1 MTVSGVPWTA
11 IITLQVNPATG
22 ACDEPPSH
30 YILLM
35 EDVMFRKG
43 FASFLLAAAATAA
56 LSTSVTAQVR
66 TAALQSTGFQLAQ
79 AAQAESRV
87 ALVIGNSAYQVNKP
101 LNNPVNDAQAVS
113 QMLNQAGFEVVMAF
127 DLTRDIMKQTVEE
140 FAARVLEKG
149 NNTVAMVYYAGHG
162 IQADGEN
169 YLIPI
174 DAKFSDEDDLPEQG
188 VKLADVVAALEA
200 TQTKA
205 RIVVVDACRNN
216 PFGGSAND
224 DNGGLALVDAPEGA
238 LIAYSTAPGTVA
250 FDGLGKHSPY
260 AAAFMR
266 TARTPNL
273 PVEQVFKKVRLLVN
287 DSTDKKQTPWDS
299 ARLNTEFVFF
309 ANADQ
314 PAAAAVVP
322 VRVAAADLGSRPVRQ
337 AYEIAIAED
346 SEEYY
351 EQFVR
356 VYGAD
361 PLADHVRRVLN
372 RRKQMVAWQN
382 VTHRNRPE
390 DYADFA
396 RRFRNTG
403 LGFRAQRLQE
413 RPRQINIAFPRRGEG
428 RFGDGRF
435 GNVRIN
441 IGNDGRRQVK
451 FGGREGF
458 GNGGRQVINFA
469 NAGNNNGRPGFNQNG
484 GNGRPNFNQNGGNN
498 NGRPFN
504 QNGQNG
510 NNNNGRPVFGQN
522 GGNGNNNGRPGQNG
536 NNGNIGNGNN
546 GNGRPVI
553 GQNGQNGQNGN
564 NNGRPGQNGNNGN
577 GNNGNG
583 RPVINQ
589 NGQNGNNGNGRPVI
603 NQNGQNAGRVI
614 PFQNGNT
621 GITGRGRPNPGNVN
635 VNQGRRDF
643 QNQGRRDFQPQV
655 IRNQQVQ
662 QRAPQIQRQN
672 FQAPRQSFNGGGG
685 GGGNRFASGG
695 GGGNRFGGGG
705 FGGGRGGGGRR

>member
-1 MTVSGVPWTA
+1 
-11 IITLQVNPATG
+11 
-22 ACDEPPSH
+22 
-30 YILLM
+30 
-35 EDVMFRKG
+35 MFRKG
-43 FASFLLAAAATAA
+43 FASFLIAAAATAA

-149 NNTVAMVYYAGHG
+149 SNTVAMVYYAGHG

-309 ANADQ
+309 ASAEA
-314 PAAAAVVP
+314 PVAPAVVP
-322 VRVAAADLGSRPVRQ
+322 VRVAVAELGSRPVRQ

-346 SEEYY
+346 SEDYY
-351 EQFVR
+351 EEFVR

-441 IGNDGRRQVK
+441 IGNDGRRLIK
-451 FGGREGF
+451 LGGRDGF

-469 NAGNNNGRPGFNQNG
+469 NVGNNNGRPGFNQNG
-484 GNGRPNFNQNGGNN
+484 GDN

-504 QNGQNG
+504 QNG
-510 NNNNGRPVFGQN
+510 NNVNS
-522 GGNGNNNGRPGQNG
+522 GRPGQNG
-536 NNGNIGNGNN
+536 NI
-546 GNGRPVI
+546 
-553 GQNGQNGQNGN
+553 
-564 NNGRPGQNGNNGN
+564 GN

-589 NGQNGNNGNGRPVI
+589 NGQNGNNNGGRPVI
-603 NQNGQNAGRVI
+603 NQNGQNGNNNGGRPVLGQNGNNGNNNGRPGQNGNGNNGNGNNGNRRPVIDQNGNNGGRPVINQNGQNNGRVI

-621 GITGRGRPNPGNVN
+621 GITGRGRPNPANVA
-635 VNQGRRDF
+635 V
-643 QNQGRRDFQPQV
+643 NQGRRDFQPQV
-655 IRNQQVQ
+655 IRNEQFQ

-672 FQAPRQSFNGGGG
+672 VQAPRQNFQPRAFNGGG

-695 GGGNRFGGGG
+695 GGGGNRFGGGGG
-705 FGGGRGGGGRR
+705 FGGGRGGGGGRR

>member
-1 MTVSGVPWTA
+1 
-11 IITLQVNPATG
+11 
-22 ACDEPPSH
+22 
-30 YILLM
+30 
-35 EDVMFRKG
+35 MFRKG
-43 FASFLLAAAATAA
+43 FASFLIAAAAAA
-56 LSTSVTAQVR
+56 AFATSVTAQER
-66 TAALQSTGFQLAQ
+66 TEAPASTGFELAQ
-79 AAQAESRV
+79 AAQSENRV

-162 IQADGEN
+162 VQADGEN

-174 DAKFSDEDDLPEQG
+174 DAKFSDENDLPEQG
-188 VKLADVVAALEA
+188 VKLADIVAALEA

-224 DNGGLALVDAPEGA
+224 ENGGLALVDAPEGA

-299 ARLNTEFVFF
+299 ARLKTEFVFF
-309 ANADQ
+309 ASADAPVANA
-314 PAAAAVVP
+314 VP
-322 VRVAAADLGSRPVRQ
+322 VKVAVTELGSRPVRQ
-337 AYEIAIAED
+337 AYEVAIAED

-351 EQFVR
+351 EEFVR
-356 VYGAD
+356 VYAND
-361 PLADHVRRVLN
+361 PLADHVRRLLN
-372 RRKQMVAWQN
+372 RRKQMVAWQI

-396 RRFRNTG
+396 RRFRDSG
-403 LGFRAQRLQE
+403 LVRAARRLEE

-435 GNVRIN
+435 GIRVAI
-441 IGNDGRRQVK
+441 
-451 FGGREGF
+451 
-458 GNGGRQVINFA
+458 A
-469 NAGNNNGRPGFNQNG
+469 NNGRPVINLPGRGNGNVNGNIGGRPVIGFPQNG
-484 GNGRPNFNQNGGNN
+484 GNG
-498 NGRPFN
+498 GRPVLN
-504 QNGQNG
+504 Q
-510 NNNNGRPVFGQN
+510 NGRPVAGLPQN
-522 GGNGNNNGRPGQNG
+522 GGINPNG
-536 NNGNIGNGNN
+536 
-546 GNGRPVI
+546 
-553 GQNGQNGQNGN
+553 
-564 NNGRPGQNGNNGN
+564 
-577 GNNGNG
+577 G

-589 NGQNGNNGNGRPVI
+589 NGNNNQNGQNNNGGRPVSIPQNSGINPNAGRPVINPNGANNAGQNNNNGGRPVSLPQNAGINPNAGRPVINPNGQNNNAGRPASFPQNAGINPNAGRPVI
-603 NQNGQNAGRVI
+603 NQSTNRPVI
-614 PFQNGNT
+614 NQS
-621 GITGRGRPNPGNVN
+621 RPPVQTQRPP
-635 VNQGRRDF
+635 V
-643 QNQGRRDFQPQV
+643 
-655 IRNQQVQ
+655 QVQ
-662 QRAPQIQRQN
+662 RQ
-672 FQAPRQSFNGGGG
+672 FSQAPRQSFNAGGGG
-685 GGGNRFASGG
+685 GRAS
-695 GGGNRFGGGG
+695 FGG
-705 FGGGRGGGGRR
+705 GGGRGGGGRR

>member
-1 MTVSGVPWTA
+1 
-11 IITLQVNPATG
+11 
-22 ACDEPPSH
+22 
-30 YILLM
+30 M

-43 FASFLLAAAATAA
+43 FASFLIAAAATAA

-149 NNTVAMVYYAGHG
+149 SNTVAMVYYAGHG

-309 ANADQ
+309 ASADA
-314 PAAAAVVP
+314 PAPAVVP
-322 VRVAAADLGSRPVRQ
+322 VRVAVAELGSRPVRQ

-346 SEEYY
+346 SEDYY
-351 EQFVR
+351 EEFVR

-441 IGNDGRRQVK
+441 IGNDGRRLIK
-451 FGGREGF
+451 LGGREGF

-469 NAGNNNGRPGFNQNG
+469 NVGNNNGRPG
-484 GNGRPNFNQNGGNN
+484 FNQNGGNN

-504 QNGQNG
+504 QNGNNG
-510 NNNNGRPVFGQN
+510 NS
-522 GGNGNNNGRPGQNG
+522 GRPGQNG
-536 NNGNIGNGNN
+536 NI
-546 GNGRPVI
+546 
-553 GQNGQNGQNGN
+553 
-564 NNGRPGQNGNNGN
+564 GN

-589 NGQNGNNGNGRPVI
+589 NGQNGNNNGGRPVI
-603 NQNGQNAGRVI
+603 NQNGQNGNNNGGRPVLGQNGNNGNNNGRPGQNGNGNNGNGNNGNGRPVIDQNGNNGGRPVINQNGQNNGRVI

-621 GITGRGRPNPGNVN
+621 GITGRGRPNPANVA
-635 VNQGRRDF
+635 V
-643 QNQGRRDFQPQV
+643 NQGRRDFQPQV
-655 IRNQQVQ
+655 IRNEQFQ

-672 FQAPRQSFNGGGG
+672 VQAPRQNFQPRAFNGGG

-695 GGGNRFGGGG
+695 GGGGNRFGGGGG
-705 FGGGRGGGGRR
+705 FGGGRGGGGGRR

>member
-1 MTVSGVPWTA
+1 
-11 IITLQVNPATG
+11 
-22 ACDEPPSH
+22 
-30 YILLM
+30 M

-43 FASFLLAAAATAA
+43 FVSFLIAAATTAA

-287 DSTDKKQTPWDS
+287 ESTDKKQTPWDS

-309 ANADQ
+309 ANAET
-314 PAAAAVVP
+314 PAAPAVVP
-322 VRVAAADLGSRPVRQ
+322 AKVAIADLGSRPVRQ
-337 AYEIAIAED
+337 AYEVAIAED

-351 EQFVR
+351 EEFVR
-356 VYGAD
+356 VYASD
-361 PLADHVRRVLN
+361 PLADHVRRLLN

-382 VTHRNRPE
+382 VTHRNRSE

-396 RRFRNTG
+396 RRFRDSG
-403 LGFRAQRLQE
+403 LVRAARRLQE

-435 GNVRIN
+435 GIKVA
-441 IGNDGRRQVK
+441 V
-451 FGGREGF
+451 
-458 GNGGRQVINFA
+458 A
-469 NAGNNNGRPGFNQNG
+469 
-484 GNGRPNFNQNGGNN
+484 
-498 NGRPFN
+498 
-504 QNGQNG
+504 
-510 NNNNGRPVFGQN
+510 NNGRPVINLPGR
-522 GGNGNNNGRPGQNG
+522 GNGNLG
-536 NNGNIGNGNN
+536 
-546 GNGRPVI
+546 GRPVI
-553 GQNGQNGQNGN
+553 GFPQNGGRPVAGLPQNGGFNP
-564 NNGRPGQNGNNGN
+564 NNGRPVLNQNGNNGN
-577 GNNGNG
+577 GNNGGRPVINPQNGGINPNGGRPVLNQNGNNGNGNNGGRPVINLQNGGINPNGGRPVLNQNGNNGNGNNGGRPVINPQNGGINPNGGRPVLNQNGNNGNGNNNGRPVLVNNNGRPVLNQNAGINPNAG

-589 NGQNGNNGNGRPVI
+589 N
-603 NQNGQNAGRVI
+603 
-614 PFQNGNT
+614 
-621 GITGRGRPNPGNVN
+621 N
-635 VNQGRRDF
+635 VNQGRPQIQQQQF
-643 QNQGRRDFQPQV
+643 QR
-655 IRNQQVQ
+655 
-662 QRAPQIQRQN
+662 PQIQRPQVQQFQRPPVQQFQRPA
-672 FQAPRQSFNGGGG
+672 FQAPRQSFNAG
-685 GGGNRFASGG
+685 GG

-705 FGGGRGGGGRR
+705 FGGGGGGRGGGRR

>member
-1 MTVSGVPWTA
+1 
-11 IITLQVNPATG
+11 
-22 ACDEPPSH
+22 
-30 YILLM
+30 
-35 EDVMFRKG
+35 MFRKG
-43 FASFLLAAAATAA
+43 FASFLIAAAATAA
-56 LSTSVTAQVR
+56 ISTSVTAQVR

-79 AAQAESRV
+79 AAQAEARV
-87 ALVIGNSAYQVNKP
+87 ALVIGNSAYQANKP

-162 IQADGEN
+162 VQVDGEN
-169 YLIPI
+169 FLIPI
-174 DAKFSDEDDLPEQG
+174 DAKFDAEDDLPEQG

-216 PFGGSAND
+216 PFGGSAAD
-224 DNGGLALVDAPEGA
+224 DAGGFALVDAPEGA
-238 LIAYSTAPGTVA
+238 LIAYSTSPGTVA

-314 PAAAAVVP
+314 PAAPVVVP
-322 VRVAAADLGSRPVRQ
+322 AKVAVADLGSRPVRQ

-346 SEEYY
+346 SEVYY
-351 EQFVR
+351 EEFVR

-361 PLADHVRRVLN
+361 PLADHVRRLLN

-396 RRFRNTG
+396 RRFRDSG
-403 LGFRAQRLQE
+403 LVLAARRLQE
-413 RPRQINIAFPRRGEG
+413 RPRKIDIAFPRKGEG

-435 GNVRIN
+435 GIKVAVANNGRPVIN
-441 IGNDGRRQVK
+441 LPGRGNGNGNGAGRPVIGFPQN
-451 FGGREGF
+451 GGINP
-458 GNGGRQVINFA
+458 NGGRPVLNQNGGNGNNGRPVIGLPQNANNANNANNNGGRPVINQ
-469 NAGNNNGRPGFNQNG
+469 NGNNNGRPVLNQNG
-484 GNGRPNFNQNGGNN
+484 GNGN
-498 NGRPFN
+498 NGN
-504 QNGQNG
+504 A
-510 NNNNGRPVFGQN
+510 NN
-522 GGNGNNNGRPGQNG
+522 GNGNNNGRPVLNQNG
-536 NNGNIGNGNN
+536 NNAN
-546 GNGRPVI
+546 
-553 GQNGQNGQNGN
+553 NGN
-564 NNGRPGQNGNNGN
+564 NNG
-577 GNNGNG
+577 G

-589 NGQNGNNGNGRPVI
+589 NGQINNNGRLQNAGINPNAGRPVI
-603 NQNGQNAGRVI
+603 NQN
-614 PFQNGNT
+614 
-621 GITGRGRPNPGNVN
+621 
-635 VNQGRRDF
+635 VNQGRPVI
-643 QNQGRRDFQPQV
+643 QQQPQV
-655 IRNQQVQ
+655 LRNQQIQQRLPQV
-662 QRAPQIQRQN
+662 QRAPQQIQRQV
-672 FQAPRQSFNGGGG
+672 FQAPRQSFQAP
-685 GGGNRFASGG
+685 RQSFQPRIASG
-695 GGGNRFGGGG
+695 GGGG

>member
-1 MTVSGVPWTA
+1 
-11 IITLQVNPATG
+11 
-22 ACDEPPSH
+22 
-30 YILLM
+30 
-35 EDVMFRKG
+35 MFRKG
-43 FASFLLAAAATAA
+43 FASFLIAAAATAA
-56 LSTSVTAQVR
+56 VSTSVTAQVR
-66 TAALQSTGFQLAQ
+66 TAALHSTGFQLAQ
-79 AAQAESRV
+79 ATQAESRV

-101 LNNPVNDAQAVS
+101 LSNPVNDAQAVS

-200 TQTKA
+200 TKTKA

-287 DSTDKKQTPWDS
+287 ESTDKKQTPWDS
-299 ARLNTEFVFF
+299 ARLNSEFVFF
-309 ANADQ
+309 ANAEA
-314 PAAAAVVP
+314 PVAPAVVP
-322 VRVAAADLGSRPVRQ
+322 VKVAAADLGSRPVRQ

-351 EQFVR
+351 EEFVR

-441 IGNDGRRQVK
+441 IGNDGRRLVK
-451 FGGREGF
+451 LGGREGF
-458 GNGGRQVINFA
+458 GNDGRRVINFA
-469 NAGNNNGRPGFNQNG
+469 NVGNN
-484 GNGRPNFNQNGGNN
+484 NGRPNFNQNGGNN

-510 NNNNGRPVFGQN
+510 NNNNGRL
-522 GGNGNNNGRPGQNG
+522 
-536 NNGNIGNGNN
+536 
-546 GNGRPVI
+546 
-553 GQNGQNGQNGN
+553 
-564 NNGRPGQNGNNGN
+564 GQNGNNGN

-589 NGQNGNNGNGRPVI
+589 NGQNGNNNSGRPVINQNGNNNNKVRPGQIGNNGNGNGNNGNGNNGNGRPVINQNGQNGNNNGGRPVI

-621 GITGRGRPNPGNVN
+621 GITGRGRPNLGSAN

-655 IRNQQVQ
+655 IRNQQFQ
-662 QRAPQIQRQN
+662 QRAPQIQRQT
-672 FQAPRQSFNGGGG
+672 FQAPQQNFQPRVVNGGGG

-695 GGGNRFGGGG
+695 GSRFGGGG
-705 FGGGRGGGGRR
+705 FGGGRGGRR

>member
-1 MTVSGVPWTA
+1 
-11 IITLQVNPATG
+11 
-22 ACDEPPSH
+22 
-30 YILLM
+30 
-35 EDVMFRKG
+35 MFRKG
-43 FASFLLAAAATAA
+43 FASFLIAAAATAA

-299 ARLNTEFVFF
+299 ARLTTEFVFF
-309 ANADQ
+309 ASAEA
-314 PAAAAVVP
+314 PAAPAVVP
-322 VRVAAADLGSRPVRQ
+322 VKVAVAELGSRPARQ

-346 SEEYY
+346 SEDYY
-351 EQFVR
+351 EEFVR

-451 FGGREGF
+451 FGGRGGF

-484 GNGRPNFNQNGGNN
+484 GNNNGRPVFNQNGGNN
-498 NGRPFN
+498 NGRPVIN
-504 QNGQNG
+504 QNG
-510 NNNNGRPVFGQN
+510 NNGRPF
-522 GGNGNNNGRPGQNG
+522 QNG

-546 GNGRPVI
+546 GNGRPVL
-553 GQNGQNGQNGN
+553 GQNGN
-564 NNGRPGQNGNNGN
+564 NGNNGRQGQNGNNGN

-589 NGQNGNNGNGRPVI
+589 NGNNNGGRPVI
-603 NQNGQNAGRVI
+603 NQNGQNNGRVI

-621 GITGRGRPNPGNVN
+621 GITGRGRPNPANVA
-635 VNQGRRDF
+635 V
-643 QNQGRRDFQPQV
+643 NQGRRDFQPQA

-672 FQAPRQSFNGGGG
+672 VQAPRQNFQPRAFNGGGG
-685 GGGNRFASGG
+685 SGGNRFASGG

-705 FGGGRGGGGRR
+705 FGGGRGGGGGRR

>member
-1 MTVSGVPWTA
+1 
-11 IITLQVNPATG
+11 
-22 ACDEPPSH
+22 
-30 YILLM
+30 
-35 EDVMFRKG
+35 MFRKG
-43 FASFLLAAAATAA
+43 FASFLIAAAATAA

-66 TAALQSTGFQLAQ
+66 SAALQSTGFQLAQ

-205 RIVVVDACRNN
+205 RLVVVDACRNN

-287 DSTDKKQTPWDS
+287 ESTDKKQTPWDS
-299 ARLNTEFVFF
+299 ARLNTDFVFF
-309 ANADQ
+309 ANAEA
-314 PAAAAVVP
+314 PAAPAVVP
-322 VRVAAADLGSRPVRQ
+322 VKVAAADLGSRPVRQ

-356 VYGAD
+356 VYGSD

-403 LGFRAQRLQE
+403 LGVRAQRLQE
-413 RPRQINIAFPRRGEG
+413 RPRRIDIAFPRRGEG

-441 IGNDGRRQVK
+441 IGNDGRRLIK
-451 FGGREGF
+451 LGGRDGF
-458 GNGGRQVINFA
+458 GNGGRRVINFA
-469 NAGNNNGRPGFNQNG
+469 NVDSGKNRGPR
-484 GNGRPNFNQNGGNN
+484 
-498 NGRPFN
+498 
-504 QNGQNG
+504 
-510 NNNNGRPVFGQN
+510 FGQ
-522 GGNGNNNGRPGQNG
+522 
-536 NNGNIGNGNN
+536 
-546 GNGRPVI
+546 
-553 GQNGQNGQNGN
+553 
-564 NNGRPGQNGNNGN
+564 NGN
-577 GNNGNG
+577 GNNGRVAGLPGNRNESGNRG
-583 RPVINQ
+583 RI
-589 NGQNGNNGNGRPVI
+589 GNGNNENGDRRRIGNGNNENGDRRRIGNGNGGNGRVRLNDGNANI
-603 NQNGQNAGRVI
+603 NRRVI
-614 PFQNGNT
+614 Q
-621 GITGRGRPNPGNVN
+621 
-635 VNQGRRDF
+635 
-643 QNQGRRDFQPQV
+643 
-655 IRNQQVQ
+655 QQVLRSQ
-662 QRAPQIQRQN
+662 QIQRQQIQRIDRAPQFRRQT
-672 FQAPRQSFNGGGG
+672 FQAPRQNFQPRAFNGGG
-685 GGGNRFASGG
+685 GGGNRFANGG

-705 FGGGRGGGGRR
+705 FGGGRGGRR

>member
-1 MTVSGVPWTA
+1 
-11 IITLQVNPATG
+11 
-22 ACDEPPSH
+22 
-30 YILLM
+30 M

-43 FASFLLAAAATAA
+43 FASFLIAAAATAA

-149 NNTVAMVYYAGHG
+149 SNTVAMVYYAGHG

-309 ANADQ
+309 ASAEA
-314 PAAAAVVP
+314 PVAPAVVP
-322 VRVAAADLGSRPVRQ
+322 VRVAVAELGSRPVRQ

-346 SEEYY
+346 SEDYY
-351 EQFVR
+351 EEFVR

-441 IGNDGRRQVK
+441 IGNDGRRLIK
-451 FGGREGF
+451 LGGRDGF

-469 NAGNNNGRPGFNQNG
+469 NVGNNNGRPGFNQNG
-484 GNGRPNFNQNGGNN
+484 GDN

-504 QNGQNG
+504 QNGNNG
-510 NNNNGRPVFGQN
+510 NS
-522 GGNGNNNGRPGQNG
+522 GRPGQNG
-536 NNGNIGNGNN
+536 NI
-546 GNGRPVI
+546 
-553 GQNGQNGQNGN
+553 
-564 NNGRPGQNGNNGN
+564 GN

-589 NGQNGNNGNGRPVI
+589 NGQNGNNNGGRPVI
-603 NQNGQNAGRVI
+603 NQNGQNGNNNGGRPVLGQNGNNGNNNGRPGQNGNGNNGNGNNGNGRPVIDQNGNNGGRPVINQNGQNNGRVI

-621 GITGRGRPNPGNVN
+621 GITGRGRPNPANVA
-635 VNQGRRDF
+635 V
-643 QNQGRRDFQPQV
+643 NQGRRDFQPQV
-655 IRNQQVQ
+655 IRNEQFQ

-672 FQAPRQSFNGGGG
+672 VQAPRQNFQPRAFNGGG

-695 GGGNRFGGGG
+695 GGGGNRFGGGGG
-705 FGGGRGGGGRR
+705 FGGGRGGGGGRR

>member
-1 MTVSGVPWTA
+1 
-11 IITLQVNPATG
+11 
-22 ACDEPPSH
+22 
-30 YILLM
+30 M

-43 FASFLLAAAATAA
+43 FASFLIAAAATAA

-149 NNTVAMVYYAGHG
+149 SNTVAMVYYAGHG

-309 ANADQ
+309 ASAEA
-314 PAAAAVVP
+314 PVAPAVVP
-322 VRVAAADLGSRPVRQ
+322 VRVAVAELGSRPVRQ

-346 SEEYY
+346 SEDYY
-351 EQFVR
+351 EEFVR

-441 IGNDGRRQVK
+441 IGNDGRRLIK
-451 FGGREGF
+451 LGGRDGF

-469 NAGNNNGRPGFNQNG
+469 NVGNNNGRPG
-484 GNGRPNFNQNGGNN
+484 FNQNGGNN

-504 QNGQNG
+504 QNGNNG
-510 NNNNGRPVFGQN
+510 NS
-522 GGNGNNNGRPGQNG
+522 GRPGQNG
-536 NNGNIGNGNN
+536 NI
-546 GNGRPVI
+546 
-553 GQNGQNGQNGN
+553 
-564 NNGRPGQNGNNGN
+564 GN

-589 NGQNGNNGNGRPVI
+589 NGQNGNNNGGRPVI
-603 NQNGQNAGRVI
+603 NQNGQNGNNNGGRPVLGQNGNNGNNNGRPGQNGNGNNGNGNNGNGRPVIDQNGNNNGGRPVINQNGQNNGRVI

-621 GITGRGRPNPGNVN
+621 GITGRGRPNPANVA
-635 VNQGRRDF
+635 V
-643 QNQGRRDFQPQV
+643 NQGRRDFQPQV
-655 IRNQQVQ
+655 IRNEQFQ

-672 FQAPRQSFNGGGG
+672 VQAPRQNFQPRAFNG

-695 GGGNRFGGGG
+695 GGGGNRFGGGGG
-705 FGGGRGGGGRR
+705 FGGGRGGGGGRR

>member
-1 MTVSGVPWTA
+1 
-11 IITLQVNPATG
+11 
-22 ACDEPPSH
+22 
-30 YILLM
+30 
-35 EDVMFRKG
+35 MFRKG
-43 FASFLLAAAATAA
+43 FASFLIAAAATVAV
-56 LSTSVTAQVR
+56 STSVTAQEEP
-66 TAALQSTGFQLAQ
+66 GFQLAQ

-149 NNTVAMVYYAGHG
+149 KNTVAMVYYAGHG

-174 DAKFSDEDDLPEQG
+174 DAKFSDENDLPEQG
-188 VKLADVVAALEA
+188 VKLADIVAALEA

-205 RIVVVDACRNN
+205 RLVVVDACRNN

-287 DSTDKKQTPWDS
+287 ESTDKKQTPWDS
-299 ARLNTEFVFF
+299 ARLNTEFMFF
-309 ANADQ
+309 ANAEQ
-314 PAAAAVVP
+314 PVPQAVVP

-372 RRKQMVAWQN
+372 RRKQMVAWQA

-396 RRFRNTG
+396 RRFRNTD

-413 RPRQINIAFPRRGEG
+413 RPRQIDIAFPRRGEG

-435 GNVRIN
+435 GIRVAVANN
-441 IGNDGRRQVK
+441 
-451 FGGREGF
+451 
-458 GNGGRQVINFA
+458 GRQVINLPGR
-469 NAGNNNGRPGFNQNG
+469 GNGNGNG
-484 GNGRPNFNQNGGNN
+484 GGNGNGRPVIGFPQNGGNN
-498 NGRPFN
+498 NGRPVFN
-504 QNGQNG
+504 
-510 NNNNGRPVFGQN
+510 QN
-522 GGNGNNNGRPGQNG
+522 GGNGNNNG
-536 NNGNIGNGNN
+536 
-546 GNGRPVI
+546 
-553 GQNGQNGQNGN
+553 
-564 NNGRPGQNGNNGN
+564 
-577 GNNGNG
+577 G

-589 NGQNGNNGNGRPVI
+589 NGQNGGNGNNNGGRPVINQNGGNGNNNGGRPVI
-603 NQNGQNAGRVI
+603 NQNGQNGGNGNNNGGRPVINQNGQNNNGGRPVSLPQNAGINPNAGRPVI
-614 PFQNGNT
+614 NQNGQNNN
-621 GITGRGRPNPGNVN
+621 GGRPVSLPQNAGINPNAGRPVINQNGQNNNGSRPISLPQNAGINPNAGRPVIN
-635 VNQGRRDF
+635 QSTFNQGR
-643 QNQGRRDFQPQV
+643 PA
-655 IRNQQVQ
+655 VQ
-662 QRAPQIQRQN
+662 QTQRPQIQQRPQFQERARIQQRPA
-672 FQAPRQSFNGGGG
+672 FQAPRQTFNGGGG
-685 GGGNRFASGG
+685 GGNRVASGG
-695 GGGNRFGGGG
+695 N
-705 FGGGRGGGGRR
+705 GRGGGGGGGGRR

>member
-1 MTVSGVPWTA
+1 
-11 IITLQVNPATG
+11 
-22 ACDEPPSH
+22 
-30 YILLM
+30 
-35 EDVMFRKG
+35 MFRKG
-43 FASFLLAAAATAA
+43 FASFLIAAAATAA

-149 NNTVAMVYYAGHG
+149 SNTVAMVYYAGHG

-309 ANADQ
+309 ASAEA
-314 PAAAAVVP
+314 PVAPAVVP
-322 VRVAAADLGSRPVRQ
+322 VRVAVAELGSRPVRQ

-346 SEEYY
+346 SEDYY
-351 EQFVR
+351 EEFVR

-441 IGNDGRRQVK
+441 IGNDGRRLIK
-451 FGGREGF
+451 LGGREGF

-469 NAGNNNGRPGFNQNG
+469 NVGNNNGRPGFNQNG
-484 GNGRPNFNQNGGNN
+484 GDN

-504 QNGQNG
+504 QNGNNG
-510 NNNNGRPVFGQN
+510 NS
-522 GGNGNNNGRPGQNG
+522 GRPGQNG
-536 NNGNIGNGNN
+536 NI
-546 GNGRPVI
+546 
-553 GQNGQNGQNGN
+553 
-564 NNGRPGQNGNNGN
+564 GN

-589 NGQNGNNGNGRPVI
+589 NGQNGNNNGGRPVI
-603 NQNGQNAGRVI
+603 NQNGQNGNNNGGRPVLGQNGNNGNNNGRPGQNGNGNNGNGNNGNGRPVIDQNGNNGGRPVINQNGQNNGRVI

-621 GITGRGRPNPGNVN
+621 GITGRGRPNPANVA
-635 VNQGRRDF
+635 V
-643 QNQGRRDFQPQV
+643 NQGRRDFQPQV
-655 IRNQQVQ
+655 IRNEQFQ

-672 FQAPRQSFNGGGG
+672 VQAPRQNFQPRVFNGGG

-695 GGGNRFGGGG
+695 GGGGNRFGGGGG
-705 FGGGRGGGGRR
+705 FGGGRGGGGGRR

>member
-1 MTVSGVPWTA
+1 
-11 IITLQVNPATG
+11 
-22 ACDEPPSH
+22 
-30 YILLM
+30 
-35 EDVMFRKG
+35 MFRKG
-43 FASFLLAAAATAA
+43 FASFLIAAAAAA
-56 LSTSVTAQVR
+56 AFATSVTAQER
-66 TAALQSTGFQLAQ
+66 TEAPASTGFELAQ
-79 AAQAESRV
+79 AAQSENRV

-162 IQADGEN
+162 VQADGEN

-174 DAKFSDEDDLPEQG
+174 DAKFSDENDLPEQG
-188 VKLADVVAALEA
+188 VKLADIVAALEA

-224 DNGGLALVDAPEGA
+224 ENGGLALVDAPEGA

-299 ARLNTEFVFF
+299 ARLKTEFVFF
-309 ANADQ
+309 ASADAPVANAV
-314 PAAAAVVP
+314 PAKVAVT
-322 VRVAAADLGSRPVRQ
+322 DLGSRPVRQ
-337 AYEIAIAED
+337 AYEVAIAED

-351 EQFVR
+351 EEFVR
-356 VYGAD
+356 VYAND
-361 PLADHVRRVLN
+361 PLADHVRRLLN
-372 RRKQMVAWQN
+372 RRKQMVAWQT

-396 RRFRNTG
+396 RRFRDSG
-403 LGFRAQRLQE
+403 LVRAARRLEE

-435 GNVRIN
+435 GIRVAI
-441 IGNDGRRQVK
+441 
-451 FGGREGF
+451 
-458 GNGGRQVINFA
+458 A
-469 NAGNNNGRPGFNQNG
+469 NNGRPVINLPGRGNGNVNGNIGGRPVIGFPQNG
-484 GNGRPNFNQNGGNN
+484 GNGGRPVLNQNGNN
-498 NGRPFN
+498 N
-504 QNGQNG
+504 QNGQN
-510 NNNNGRPVFGQN
+510 NNGGRPVASLPQN
-522 GGNGNNNGRPGQNG
+522 GGINPNG
-536 NNGNIGNGNN
+536 
-546 GNGRPVI
+546 
-553 GQNGQNGQNGN
+553 
-564 NNGRPGQNGNNGN
+564 
-577 GNNGNG
+577 G

-589 NGQNGNNGNGRPVI
+589 NGNNNQNGQNNNGGRPVSIPQNSGINPNAGRPVINPNGANNAGQNNNNGGRPVSLPQNAGINPNAGRPVINPNGQNNNAGRPASFPQNAGINPNAGRPVI
-603 NQNGQNAGRVI
+603 NQSTVNRPAI
-614 PFQNGNT
+614 P
-621 GITGRGRPNPGNVN
+621 
-635 VNQGRRDF
+635 
-643 QNQGRRDFQPQV
+643 
-655 IRNQQVQ
+655 QQV
-662 QRAPQIQRQN
+662 RPPVQIQRPPVQTQRPPVQVQRQ
-672 FQAPRQSFNGGGG
+672 FSQAPRQSFNAGGGG
-685 GGGNRFASGG
+685 GRAS
-695 GGGNRFGGGG
+695 FGG
-705 FGGGRGGGGRR
+705 GGGRGGGGRR